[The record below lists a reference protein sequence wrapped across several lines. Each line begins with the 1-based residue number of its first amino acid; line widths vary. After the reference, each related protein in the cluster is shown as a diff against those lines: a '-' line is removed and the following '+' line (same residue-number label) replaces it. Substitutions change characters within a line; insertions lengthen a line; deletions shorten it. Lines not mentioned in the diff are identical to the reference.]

1 MIKGTVFEITNII
14 GFIPGFV
21 KNEKPAASSFRAAAG
36 HKVYLGF
43 VPKTGLLP
51 GFFPQLQVN
60 VKTGNNGSFSFS
72 DAQVNA
78 LKPLASSM
86 FFTVY
91 RTVNIIQTPMGKVD
105 VDEPVYRSDDF
116 PVTASKSGINIF
128 YNKLNLPGVNTA
140 ITQAQVDK
148 QVSDFKKGNAMFK
161 KLNATIGSGKV
172 RVNATAKKGSHEA
185 DLKFDIE
192 LSPYTANDLAKF
204 IRHKVKIVDI
214 DLPGPDFITSICVDE
229 DQIEAAIRSGV
240 NTLMKSVNKD
250 IKKRI
255 SDGLNQLA
263 GSSGSMKDV
272 IEKAAAK
279 AVVTFNQLHYPVV
292 KKTQVLPNLFI
303 EVRDISPDICLG
315 FPQRF

>member
-1 MIKGTVFEITNII
+1 MITGTVFEITNII
-14 GFIPGFV
+14 SFIPGFV
-21 KNEKPAASSFRAAAG
+21 KNEKPGTSSFRAAAG

-51 GFFPQLQVN
+51 GFFPQMQVN
-60 VKTGNNGSFSFS
+60 VKTKSDGSFSFT
-72 DAQVNA
+72 DEQVNA
-78 LKPLASSM
+78 FKPLAGSM
-86 FFTVY
+86 YFTVY
-91 RTVNIIQTPMGKVD
+91 HTVSSIQTPMGKVD
-105 VDEPVYRSDDF
+105 VDEPVYRSNDF
-116 PVTASKSGINIF
+116 AVTASKSGISIF

-148 QVSDFKKGNAMFK
+148 QVAGFKKGNAMFK
-161 KLNATIGSGKV
+161 KLNASIGSGKV
-172 RVNATAKKGSHEA
+172 RVNATAQKSGHEA

-214 DLPGPDFITSICVDE
+214 DLPGPDFITSICIDE
-229 DQIEAAIRSGV
+229 DQIEDAIRDGV
-240 NTLMKSVNKD
+240 NTLMKTVNKD

-263 GSSGSMKDV
+263 GSSGGMKET

-279 AVVTFNQLHYPVV
+279 SVVTFNQLHYPVV

-303 EVRDISPDICLG
+303 EIRDISPDICLG
-315 FPQRF
+315 FPQKF